1 MHGQEKQNRS
11 CKRSPFIDKME
22 GFFVHMSV
30 SICIKNRVAR
40 ERRVAYVLKVAVFD
54 EEHEKDLQSE
64 INLF

>member
-11 CKRSPFIDKME
+11 SKKKSFHRQDGRLFCSYVRLYL
-22 GFFVHMSV
+22 H
-30 SICIKNRVAR
+30 KNRVAR
-40 ERRVAYVLKVAVFD
+40 EGRVACVLKVAVFD